1 MLEEEKKEIHE
12 KNIEK
17 SLGIRYI
24 NSRLKGLISMNM
36 DKNIQEIPMEDI
48 IPNRFQPRLA
58 FNEEGI
64 NELAES
70 IKQHGIIQ
78 PLVVRRL
85 GDKFEIIAGERR
97 YKAATM
103 AGLTKVPVIIS
114 DIDDNKSAEV
124 ALVENIQRRN
134 LTAIEEAKSYK
145 NLLDRGY
152 LTQEQLANK
161 MGVSQSSIANKLR
174 LLNLDEEVQDA
185 LLNEKISERH
195 ARALLTLD
203 NKEDQKKWLQKIIAE
218 RMTVRQLDME
228 LKKLQENGGEEDE
241 GIPLVDI
248 NPNIEEI
255 VNNAEDINVVRE
267 PHDVASMLLPEGAV
281 KEEAKPVEQKDPT
294 PTKMPN
300 KFFNFLEDEQ
310 ANMSVI
316 EPDEILNTFKGT
328 IPGMEIP
335 EPTMEPQPEE
345 TVEHTSVEQPE
356 ENVASP
362 IMPSVEVL
370 DDLDSMESAPVE
382 QPKVEEPFNP
392 FGPTPTLEAIE
403 TPVIT
408 ETNKEVENIEASPIE
423 ELPSIMPTLEPITEE
438 QSIDIPG
445 EPQMESTP
453 LENNNIEQPTLVEE
467 PVIEITSEPIAEPAV
482 SAIENQEIQP
492 TSDQPS
498 VTPIMNTTENTETN
512 ANDILINEPTVEPVI
527 NNEEITP
534 FKSIFFNTG
543 EESEPTVEEVP
554 IVNNTI
560 EEVKPVIEEPLVDPL
575 DSIVKLE
582 PDYEEKQKELAGK
595 DLKTAINVVRDTVA
609 DLENRGFL
617 VEIEEADLEDLY
629 HITIKINKN
638 DL

>member
-1 MLEEEKKEIHE
+1 
-12 KNIEK
+12 
-17 SLGIRYI
+17 
-24 NSRLKGLISMNM
+24 MNM

-195 ARALLTLD
+195 ARALLTLE
-203 NKEDQKKWLQKIIAE
+203 NKDDQKKWLQRIIAE

-228 LKKLQENGGEEDE
+228 LKKLQENGGEEDT

-248 NPNIEEI
+248 NPNIEDI
-255 VNNAEDINVVRE
+255 VNNAEDINVIRE

-281 KEEAKPVEQKDPT
+281 KEESKPVEQPET

-310 ANMSVI
+310 ANMNVI
-316 EPDEILNTFKGT
+316 EPDEIFNMFNQSEAPIETPEQSVEVSNEPTSTEPLLQ
-328 IPGMEIP
+328 P
-335 EPTMEPQPEE
+335 EPTISETATSPE
-345 TVEHTSVEQPE
+345 EQPE
-356 ENVASP
+356 TIS
-362 IMPSVEVL
+362 SVELL
-370 DDLDSMESAPVE
+370 DDLESISSETPMIEEPMINPFAGLNEFVSLENPEPIENEVKTEQKAEQIPETPVSSEVIAEEPIVEPMIIEE
-382 QPKVEEPFNP
+382 QPEPVQEIAKPEENNT
-392 FGPTPTLEAIE
+392 TPLEQPILEPVLQPIEPENIQIEEQPVVSPREQNNQILENTDTNAIIEEQPEAIE
-403 TPVIT
+403 
-408 ETNKEVENIEASPIE
+408 
-423 ELPSIMPTLEPITEE
+423 PS
-438 QSIDIPG
+438 
-445 EPQMESTP
+445 
-453 LENNNIEQPTLVEE
+453 
-467 PVIEITSEPIAEPAV
+467 
-482 SAIENQEIQP
+482 
-492 TSDQPS
+492 
-498 VTPIMNTTENTETN
+498 
-512 ANDILINEPTVEPVI
+512 
-527 NNEEITP
+527 NNEEVTP

-543 EESEPTVEEVP
+543 EEEPAPVIEETP
-554 IVNNTI
+554 IINNTI
-560 EEVKPVIEEPLVDPL
+560 EEVKPVVEEPLVDPL
-575 DSIVKLE
+575 DSIVTLE
-582 PDYEEKQKELAGK
+582 PDYEARQKELAGK
-595 DLKTAINVVRDTVA
+595 DLKTAINVVRETVS

-617 VEIEEADLEDLY
+617 VEIEEADLEEIY